1 MSNSSIT
8 TSEYEFPPDSPPAPP
23 SAPMLSWGIA
33 LLLLGILIGSQINRQ
48 KNPNA
53 AVESIESLDIE
64 SLNRVR
70 FTQALQWVSYGKKL
84 ERKEQY
90 DDAIAVYDKGLS
102 HHPNDFHLWH
112 ERGLAFAKL
121 QQFESALTSFDRAY
135 RLRPKNPDLAHE
147 RGDTLLQLERY
158 EDAIASF
165 DIYLRCNPDSA
176 HVLSDYGYA
185 LCHLGRFE
193 AALPCLNRVLKT
205 EQRDRFSLTR
215 SHYYQIEALRH
226 LGQLDTALQSSQTAI
241 ARYADEHFEA
251 QREAIRQ
258 QIAEILTNSPTDD
271 QTS

>member
-48 KNPNA
+48 KNPNSA
-53 AVESIESLDIE
+53 GESIESLDIE
-64 SLNRVR
+64 SLDGVR

-90 DDAIAVYDKGLS
+90 EDAISVYDKGLS
-102 HHPNDFHLWH
+102 QHPNDFHLWH

-135 RLRPKNPDLAHE
+135 RLRPQDGDLAHE

-158 EDAIASF
+158 EDAIASY
-165 DIYLRCNPDSA
+165 DIFLRYNPTSA
-176 HVLSDYGYA
+176 HVLADRGYA
-185 LCHLGRFE
+185 LHRLERHEE
-193 AALPCLNRVLKT
+193 ALQVLNRVLKT
-205 EQRDRFSLTR
+205 ERRDRTSLAQA
-215 SHYYQIEALRH
+215 HYVQIESLRQ
-226 LGQLDTALQSSQTAI
+226 LGQLEAAFRSSQTAI
-241 ARYADEHFEA
+241 ERYADEHFEA

-258 QIAEILTNSPTDD
+258 QIAEILTNLPTDD